1 MRLSSMKVRIGY
13 IASLIILVS
22 GCVDNNDL
30 AEEFP
35 SGNRDIVI
43 VQERDPKLPVKSV
56 NQPVVTDGD
65 KIISR
70 SSDENGAIIGNS
82 DELLGYSYAVG
93 NSILGDYANVRYPVV
108 NIGKVKEFGTDY
120 VSSKALKYYNLERF
134 SYSNFDSYENKLSRT
149 DKIATGLNLN
159 IGLFKVGRKGTT
171 ESLFKSS
178 ITSSRNVVY
187 GELSMTYYNSSF
199 SLLATNRKFYA
210 RECLS
215 PVFQK
220 NLYSATIGDI
230 LNTYGDFILTGYMT
244 GGKAFALYAGLG
256 EENASSTSN
265 EDKMDEDISC
275 SVSWK
280 NNSASASCNFGN
292 SNASS
297 ESSVYK
303 TSNTQTKLWIYGG
316 RPVGLAMS
324 GAADLKNVNFNL
336 DSWVE
341 SLSDQNTHTIID
353 LAKNGIYPLSAF
365 ILEENFRRRMENT
378 SLGFLAKNTRFIT
391 PYIEI
396 TRVFERYSKT
406 SGEALYDIAAVL
418 TTRQGDKIVLR
429 SRDASTVT
437 DDELSR
443 NESASV
449 FKDKAAMIAQEKQ
462 AYYDLAIRINPITR
476 LNPCMGDPL
485 SFDLGVVDESEM
497 LVHSNP
503 RSGIHYIYDK
513 TNKIAFSYLVDT
525 IDEDWILDDYGI
537 RDWVESLP
545 TKSISL
551 ATIANSY
558 KIIGL

>member
-1 MRLSSMKVRIGY
+1 M
-13 IASLIILVS
+13 
-22 GCVDNNDL
+22 
-30 AEEFP
+30 
-35 SGNRDIVI
+35 
-43 VQERDPKLPVKSV
+43 
-56 NQPVVTDGD
+56 
-65 KIISR
+65 
-70 SSDENGAIIGNS
+70 
-82 DELLGYSYAVG
+82 
-93 NSILGDYANVRYPVV
+93 
-108 NIGKVKEFGTDY
+108 KEFGTDY

>member
-1 MRLSSMKVRIGY
+1 
-13 IASLIILVS
+13 
-22 GCVDNNDL
+22 
-30 AEEFP
+30 
-35 SGNRDIVI
+35 
-43 VQERDPKLPVKSV
+43 
-56 NQPVVTDGD
+56 
-65 KIISR
+65 
-70 SSDENGAIIGNS
+70 
-82 DELLGYSYAVG
+82 
-93 NSILGDYANVRYPVV
+93 
-108 NIGKVKEFGTDY
+108 
-120 VSSKALKYYNLERF
+120 
-134 SYSNFDSYENKLSRT
+134 
-149 DKIATGLNLN
+149 
-159 IGLFKVGRKGTT
+159 
-171 ESLFKSS
+171 
-178 ITSSRNVVY
+178 
-187 GELSMTYYNSSF
+187 
-199 SLLATNRKFYA
+199 
-210 RECLS
+210 
-215 PVFQK
+215 
-220 NLYSATIGDI
+220 
-230 LNTYGDFILTGYMT
+230 MT